1 MNISTFRNPVLLIHG
16 IDDTAILFNRM
27 TTYLRQQG
35 WTVHS
40 LDLIP
45 NNGSVGLDRLAHQ
58 VASYIELNF
67 APDQPIDLIGFS
79 MGGIVSRYYVQRLG
93 GIERVQRFITISS
106 PHNGTWTAYFRPN
119 LGGNQMQRNSAFLY
133 DLNQDVATLAQINF
147 TSIWTPMDLMILPAV
162 SSRLPI
168 GHEVILSVPSHPQM
182 VTDARCLKAV
192 AAALSE
198 PLRMLPRPDL
208 PLEQMLPL
216 QK

>member
-1 MNISTFRNPVLLIHG
+1 MSYSTSRNPVLLIHG
-16 IDDTAILFNRM
+16 IDDTAVLFNRM
-27 TTYLRQQG
+27 TNYLQQQG
-35 WTVHS
+35 WSIHS

-45 NNGSVGLDRLAHQ
+45 NNGSVGLDRLGHQ
-58 VASYIELNF
+58 IADYIEQNF
-67 APDQPIDLIGFS
+67 SPNQPIDLIGFS

-93 GIERVQRFITISS
+93 GLDRVQRFITISS

-133 DLNQDVATLAQINF
+133 DLNQDVASLAQINF

-168 GHEVILSVPSHPQM
+168 GREVILSVPSHPQM
-182 VTDARCLKAV
+182 VTDSRCLRAV
-192 AAALSE
+192 ADALAE

-208 PLEQMLPL
+208 QLEQILPH

>member
-1 MNISTFRNPVLLIHG
+1 MSSSTSRNPVLLVHG
-16 IDDTAILFNRM
+16 IDDTAVLFNHM
-27 TTYLRQQG
+27 TAYLQQRS
-35 WTVHS
+35 WVIHS

-58 VASYIELNF
+58 VANYIEQNF
-67 APDQPIDLIGFS
+67 APDQPVDLIGFS

-93 GIERVQRFITISS
+93 GIDRVQRFITISS

-119 LGGNQMQRNSAFLY
+119 LGGNQMQRNSAFLH
-133 DLNQDVATLAQINF
+133 DLNQDVAALAQINF

-162 SSRLPI
+162 SSRLPV
-168 GHEVILSVPSHPQM
+168 GREVILSVPSHPQM

-192 AAALSE
+192 ADALAE
-198 PLRMLPRPDL
+198 PLRILPKSDL
-208 PLEQMLPL
+208 QLEQMLPL

>member
-1 MNISTFRNPVLLIHG
+1 MSASTSRNPVLLVHG

-27 TTYLRQQG
+27 TTYLQQQG

-58 VASYIELNF
+58 VARYIEQNF

-93 GIERVQRFITISS
+93 GIDRVQRFITISS

-133 DLNQDVATLAQINF
+133 DLNQDVAALAQINF

-162 SSRLPI
+162 SSRLPV
-168 GHEVILSVPSHPQM
+168 GREVILSVPSHPQM
-182 VTDARCLKAV
+182 VTDARCLKAI
-192 AAALSE
+192 ADALSE
-198 PLRMLPRPDL
+198 PLRVLPRPDL
-208 PLEQMLPL
+208 PLEQTLPL

>member
-1 MNISTFRNPVLLIHG
+1 MSASTFRNPVLLVHG

-27 TTYLRQQG
+27 TAYLRQQG

-58 VASYIELNF
+58 VACYIEQNF
-67 APDQPIDLIGFS
+67 APDQQIDLIGFS

-93 GIERVQRFITISS
+93 GIDRVQRFITISS

-133 DLNQDVATLAQINF
+133 DLNQDVAALAQINF

-162 SSRLPI
+162 SSRLPV
-168 GHEVILSVPSHPQM
+168 GREVILSVPSHPQM

-192 AAALSE
+192 ADALSE
-198 PLRMLPRPDL
+198 PLRVLPRPDL
-208 PLEQMLPL
+208 PLERSLPR

>member
-1 MNISTFRNPVLLIHG
+1 MSNSPSRNPVLLIHG

-27 TTYLRQQG
+27 TSYLHQG
-35 WTVHS
+35 GWAVHS

-58 VASYIELNF
+58 VANYIEQNF
-67 APDQPIDLIGFS
+67 SPDQPIDLIGFS

-93 GIERVQRFITISS
+93 GIDRVQRFVTISS

-133 DLNQDVATLAQINF
+133 DLNQDVAALAQINF

-162 SSRLPI
+162 SSRLPV
-168 GHEVILSVPSHPQM
+168 GREVILSVPSHPQM

-192 AAALSE
+192 ADALSE
-198 PLRMLPRPDL
+198 PLQVLPSPDL
-208 PLEQMLPL
+208 RLEQMLPL

>member
-1 MNISTFRNPVLLIHG
+1 MNASTSRNPVLLIHG

-27 TTYLRQQG
+27 TGYLQQQG

-67 APDQPIDLIGFS
+67 APNQPIDLIGFS

-93 GIERVQRFITISS
+93 GIDRVQRFITISS

-133 DLNQDVATLAQINF
+133 DLNQDVAALAQINF

-162 SSRLPI
+162 SSRLPV

-192 AAALSE
+192 AEALSE
-198 PLRMLPRPDL
+198 PLRVLPRPDL
-208 PLEQMLPL
+208 PLERSLPR

>member
-58 VASYIELNF
+58 VASYIEQSF

-106 PHNGTWTAYFRPN
+106 PHNGTWMAYFRPN
-119 LGGNQMQRNSAFLY
+119 LGGNQMQRNSAFCY
-133 DLNQDVATLAQINF
+133 DLNQDVAALAQINF

-162 SSRLPI
+162 SSRLPV
-168 GHEVILSVPSHPQM
+168 GREVILSVPSHPQM